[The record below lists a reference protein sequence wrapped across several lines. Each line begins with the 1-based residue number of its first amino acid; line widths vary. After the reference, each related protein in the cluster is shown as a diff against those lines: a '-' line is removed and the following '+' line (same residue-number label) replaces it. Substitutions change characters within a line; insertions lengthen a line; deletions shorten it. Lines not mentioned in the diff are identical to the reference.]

1 MDGEGIL
8 RSSNGDKY
16 KGRFKQGMKHGKCI
30 EILSDGT
37 RYEGSYKEGE
47 RDGKFV
53 EYDKN
58 GNRIASGAYVNGHR
72 ETK

>member
-1 MDGEGIL
+1 MAEKFHKMMKKEENGVEYRYRYNMGTENEPNWRIL
-8 RSSNGDKY
+8 YANA
-16 KGRFKQGMKHGKCI
+16 
-30 EILSDGT
+30 LP
-37 RYEGSYKEGE
+37 
-47 RDGKFV
+47 

>member
-1 MDGEGIL
+1 
-8 RSSNGDKY
+8 
-16 KGRFKQGMKHGKCI
+16 MKHGKCI